1 VEVDGGVGG
10 FFYFGFCFKKI
21 TFSAG
26 VLEGLLYKK
35 AMK

>member
-1 VEVDGGVGG
+1 VEVDEGLVG

-21 TFSAG
+21 TLSTG

-35 AMK
+35 AMQ